1 MKKVLLTFVVLQLL
15 IPLLGLPCFAADES
29 DTYISES
36 GIYESARQ
44 LSEETKKFLN
54 EIGLNEITTRSVTSL
69 DFFGV
74 IKTVFSS
81 FKHAFSDCVKSIF
94 VIVGCVLV
102 SALASSLCSNK
113 REEKLYHIFHPVSVL
128 VVALSAALP
137 LSKLIAE
144 VTVSVQSA
152 AVFSISA
159 VPIMCVVCAAQGKTV
174 TASLCSAGAVG
185 ISQMINTLFST
196 FFMPLSNIL
205 LALGIG
211 ASIDNSLHPERV
223 VKVLR
228 KYLLILLSACAL
240 LYFTVLSVR
249 TSVSSAVDESTVKT
263 IKFASSNFVPVI
275 GGAISDSAAAVAA
288 SLSVTKSTIGVFGV
302 MSVIAVFAP
311 VFLKLFIWLAGL
323 ELSAV
328 LSETFHL
335 DSLKNSLK
343 NLADALTVLVVIMF
357 FCMVIFLINFGVL
370 LGLRGAV

>member
-44 LSEETKKFLN
+44 LSEETKEFLN
-54 EIGLNEITTRSVTSL
+54 EIGLNEITTRSVSSL

-81 FKHAFSDCVKSIF
+81 FKHAFSDCVKSIS

-102 SALASSLCSNK
+102 SALASALCSDK

-152 AVFSISA
+152 AAFSITA

-240 LYFTVLSVR
+240 LYFTVLSMR

-311 VFLKLFIWLAGL
+311 AFLKLFIWLAGL

-328 LSETFHL
+328 LAETFHL

>member
-44 LSEETKKFLN
+44 LSEETKEFLN
-54 EIGLNEITTRSVTSL
+54 EIGLNEITTRNVTSL

-81 FKHAFSDCVKSIF
+81 FKHAFSDCVKSIS

-102 SALASSLCSNK
+102 SALASALCSDK
-113 REEKLYHIFHPVSVL
+113 KQEKLYHIFHPVSVL

-152 AVFSISA
+152 AAFSITA

-211 ASIDNSLHPERV
+211 ASIDNSLHPERA

-311 VFLKLFIWLAGL
+311 AFLKLFIWLAGL

-328 LSETFHL
+328 LAETFHL

>member
-15 IPLLGLPCFAADES
+15 IPLLGLPCFAAEES

-44 LSEETKKFLN
+44 LSEETKEFLN

-81 FKHAFSDCVKSIF
+81 FKHAFSDCVKSIS

-102 SALASSLCSNK
+102 SALASALCSDK

-137 LSKLIAE
+137 LSKLIGE

-152 AVFSISA
+152 AAFSITA

-311 VFLKLFIWLAGL
+311 AFLKLFIWLAGL

-328 LSETFHL
+328 LAETFHL

-357 FCMVIFLINFGVL
+357 FCMMIFLINFGVL
-370 LGLRGAV
+370 LGLRGPV

>member
-15 IPLLGLPCFAADES
+15 IPLLGLPSFAADES

-44 LSEETKKFLN
+44 LSEETKDLLN
-54 EIGLNEITTRSVTSL
+54 EIGLNEITTRSVSSL

-74 IKTVFSS
+74 LKTVFSS

-102 SALASSLCSNK
+102 SALASALCSDK
-113 REEKLYHIFHPVSVL
+113 KQEKLYHIFHPVSVL

-152 AVFSISA
+152 AAFSITA

-211 ASIDNSLHPERV
+211 ASIDNSLHPERA

-311 VFLKLFIWLAGL
+311 AFLKLFIWLAGL
-323 ELSAV
+323 ELSAA